1 MTSKEPNVL
10 HFDSDYMEGAHPAII
25 ERLATT
31 NLSQTPGYGLD
42 PVCESARARIRHACQ
57 TPDAA
62 VHFLVGGTQA
72 NVAVLDQLLRPWEG
86 VVSADTGHIN
96 GHEAGALEAHGHK
109 ILPLP
114 HRDGKLL
121 PADVDNLCTAW
132 AEGEAREHEVE
143 PGVVYISQ
151 PTEYGTLYSLDELR
165 ELRSVCDAHGLRLF
179 IDGARLGYALAALEG
194 ELSLPE
200 LASAAD
206 AFYIGG
212 TKVGALFGEAVVF
225 PDPKLADHF
234 FTLTK
239 KHGALLAKGRMLG
252 LQFDVL
258 FEEDSAAGADA
269 DANQTVGVLAGATAT
284 AVDGSVAGVGPAAAD
299 ASAAAGAAYGVDA
312 FPLVPAERTRY
323 LACGRHAV
331 ALARRLA
338 EGFRSAG
345 FELAM
350 DSITNQQFVVMD
362 DATCARLREH
372 ATFEV
377 WERRADGNLVVRFVT
392 SWATR
397 PEAVEEL
404 LALL

>member
-1 MTSKEPNVL
+1 ML

-25 ERLATT
+25 ERLAST
-31 NLSQTPGYGLD
+31 NLTQTPGYGLD
-42 PVCESARARIRHACQ
+42 PVCESARARIRYACQ
-57 TPDAA
+57 TPEAA
-62 VHFLVGGTQA
+62 VHFLVGGTQT

-86 VVSADTGHIN
+86 VVSASTGHIN
-96 GHEAGALEAHGHK
+96 GHEAGALEACGHK

-114 HRDGKLL
+114 HHDGKLHA
-121 PADVDNLCTAW
+121 ADVDALCTTW
-132 AEGEAREHEVE
+132 EQGEAREHEVQ

-151 PTEYGTLYSLDELR
+151 PTEYGTLYSIEELQELR
-165 ELRSVCDAHGLRLF
+165 QACDAHGLRLF

-194 ELSLPE
+194 RLSLPE
-200 LASAAD
+200 LASVAD

-252 LQFDVL
+252 LQFDAL
-258 FEEDSAAGADA
+258 FEADG
-269 DANQTVGVLAGATAT
+269 D
-284 AVDGSVAGVGPAAAD
+284 DGSNPPTAGETTEDGEPA
-299 ASAAAGAAYGVDA
+299 
-312 FPLVPAERTRY
+312 PMVPAERSRY

-331 ALARRLA
+331 KLARRLA
-338 EGFRSAG
+338 DGFRDAG
-345 FELAM
+345 YELAM
-350 DSITNQQFVVMD
+350 DSITNQQFVAMD
-362 DATCARLREH
+362 DATCNRLREH

-377 WERRADGNLVVRFVT
+377 WERRADGKLVVRFVT
-392 SWATR
+392 SWATK
-397 PEAVEEL
+397 PEAVEQL